1 MADCFD
7 LIAGAATGGI
17 LALGFARDDGN
28 GKPKYAA
35 KDLAGNVENLKAE
48 TNTLIQTHKAEMGT
62 VCTLLQEGGGD

>member
-28 GKPKYAA
+28 GEPKYAA

-48 TNTLIQTHKAEMGT
+48 AGKLLQTHKAGMGA
-62 VCTLLQEGGGD
+62 VCGVLQEGT